1 MTLYPHPVGYLPK
14 RGLLHNLFHR
24 CPVQRNSYHAR
35 PMHDRRRHQRLRLCI
50 GRFHLK
56 RNNASSWAP
65 NADPHILADSTEQ
78 ASAQGGRHC
87 KSLTGRTFTKYVRT
101 GTGNRRSTA
110 VPSAPK
116 QTVAESL
123 NDKKTKLNHC
133 MRRPTW
139 PATPAFTAR
148 SLRDLSRPPYNP
160 GAVDGTRFPGP
171 LTKRVCGSP

>member
-35 PMHDRRRHQRLRLCI
+35 TIHDRRRHQRLRLCI

-56 RNNASSWAP
+56 RNNASSWAL
-65 NADPHILADSTEQ
+65 NADPHILTGSADQ

-87 KSLTGRTFTKYVRT
+87 KSLMGRTFTKCVWT
-101 GTGNRRSTA
+101 GTGSRRSTA

-133 MRRPTW
+133 MRRPAW
-139 PATPAFTAR
+139 PATSAFAAR
-148 SLRDLSRPPYNP
+148 SLRDLSRHPYNP
-160 GAVDGTRFPGP
+160 RRSRWYAFP
-171 LTKRVCGSP
+171 